1 MRWSARRSA
10 LASFVIVRVLVV
22 VCLVGVWTGVVS
34 LGDEQVCPEPN

>member
-10 LASFVIVRVLVV
+10 RASFVFVRVLVV
-22 VCLVGVWTGVVS
+22 VALVAVWTGLVS